1 MHVNGTPHCED
12 IFESL
17 FDTFRFSIEETESE
31 KKLRLLEK
39 RMKAIEGRDSLD
51 LDAPSLCLVP
61 GIKIPAKFKVPIF
74 EKYKGTSC
82 PITHIKVY
90 CNYMDPYAENDKL
103 LMHFFQDSLSGASLE
118 WYTHPE

>member
-17 FDTFRFSIEETESE
+17 FDTFRFSIEETKSE
-31 KKLRLLEK
+31 KKLHLLEK
-39 RMKAIEGRDSLD
+39 RMKAIEDRDSLG

-61 GIKIPAKFKVPIF
+61 GIKIPTKFKVPTF

-82 PITHIKVY
+82 PITHIKAY
-90 CNYMDPYAENDKL
+90 CNKMAPYVEKDKL
-103 LMHFFQDSLSGASLE
+103 LMHIFQDSPGGASLE
-118 WYTHPE
+118 WY